1 MFSVLGSAVMLGMFA
16 VYALIICLFI
26 VMVMSIK
33 RISMSQQ
40 EIVKSNNEIAK
51 QLANIAIEIRNR
63 DK

>member
-1 MFSVLGSAVMLGMFA
+1 MFSVLGSAVMLGMLA

-26 VMVMSIK
+26 VMVISIK
-33 RISMSQQ
+33 RISVSQE

-63 DK
+63 EK

>member
-1 MFSVLGSAVMLGMFA
+1 MFSVLGSAVMLGMLA

-26 VMVMSIK
+26 VMVISIK
-33 RISMSQQ
+33 RISVSQQ

-63 DK
+63 EK